1 MSTPQTEANKDGAAT
16 GLALAPGS
24 VTYALFKH
32 MADEHGLT
40 LLESEMA
47 EIVRIVNDNLE
58 ARLRWWITN
67 AEDIAKERGE
77 LFRAGEAMRAAY
89 VAHIG
94 TEKSARVK
102 QWDAA
107 AQPIRDM
114 ASSPNVQDEP
124 RPAAAVGSSAWL
136 GSFSNARK
144 SLRKTQRLF
153 FFRLWAS
160 RPSALT
166 SRSKSTH
173 TLALGPEARKCAR
186 SSSPSMSVPCQPM
199 SFQ

>member
-1 MSTPQTEANKDGAAT
+1 MSTPQTEANKDGQST

-77 LFRAGEAMRAAY
+77 LFRAGAAMRAAY

-94 TEKSARVK
+94 TEKSARVE

-114 ASSPNVQDEP
+114 SSSPN
-124 RPAAAVGSSAWL
+124 
-136 GSFSNARK
+136 K
-144 SLRKTQRLF
+144 
-153 FFRLWAS
+153 
-160 RPSALT
+160 
-166 SRSKSTH
+166 
-173 TLALGPEARKCAR
+173 
-186 SSSPSMSVPCQPM
+186 
-199 SFQ
+199 

>member
-1 MSTPQTEANKDGAAT
+1 MSTPQTEANKDGQST

-58 ARLRWWITN
+58 SRLRWWITN

-94 TEKSARVK
+94 TEKSARVE

-114 ASSPNVQDEP
+114 ASSPNVSLPKNDTLNITQP
-124 RPAAAVGSSAWL
+124 RD
-136 GSFSNARK
+136 
-144 SLRKTQRLF
+144 
-153 FFRLWAS
+153 
-160 RPSALT
+160 
-166 SRSKSTH
+166 
-173 TLALGPEARKCAR
+173 
-186 SSSPSMSVPCQPM
+186 
-199 SFQ
+199 